1 MHKKVRSCGCLAS
14 ELTKERSK
22 KYNIY
27 SPVYIGY
34 TSNTNKPFFIDY
46 EDIEKVKQ
54 YCWLED
60 NNGYISTR
68 NFNTGKQI
76 LLHRLILST
85 DKMVDHINRNK
96 KDNRKLNL
104 RIVSAQQNSMN
115 KSIQKNNKSGISGVY
130 YCIERK
136 KWVAHITY
144 KGKKIMNRVNTKE
157 EAIQL
162 RKRYEEKYFKEYAP
176 Q

>member
-1 MHKKVRSCGCLAS
+1 
-14 ELTKERSK
+14 
-22 KYNIY
+22 
-27 SPVYIGY
+27 
-34 TSNTNKPFFIDY
+34 
-46 EDIEKVKQ
+46 
-54 YCWLED
+54 
-60 NNGYISTR
+60 
-68 NFNTGKQI
+68 
-76 LLHRLILST
+76 
-85 DKMVDHINRNK
+85 MVDHINRNK

-144 KGKKIMNRVNTKE
+144 KGKKIMKRVNTKE